1 MMKLVGYRRGTS
13 KKGSAYC
20 MMNIL
25 TDSSDVD
32 RSNGQVGQKTEEI
45 FLPSNLVD
53 MLKSSDIGLK
63 LFVTTLFPVDGRFS
77 IMSQSS
83 KGGKRYEWS
92 WYHDCGGCGYGC

>member
-32 RSNGQVGQKTEEI
+32 RSNGQVGQMTEEI

-53 MLKSSDIGLK
+53 MLKSSDIGHEVICDYSVSGGRAFLDN
-63 LFVTTLFPVDGRFS
+63 VT
-77 IMSQSS
+77 I
-83 KGGKRYEWS
+83 K
-92 WYHDCGGCGYGC
+92 

>member
-20 MMNIL
+20 LMNIL

-32 RSNGQVGQKTEEI
+32 RSNGQIGQKTEEI

-53 MLKSSDIGLK
+53 MLKPSDIGHEVICDYSVSGGRAFLDN
-63 LFVTTLFPVDGRFS
+63 VT
-77 IMSQSS
+77 I
-83 KGGKRYEWS
+83 K
-92 WYHDCGGCGYGC
+92 

>member
-13 KKGSAYC
+13 KKGSVYC

-53 MLKSSDIGLK
+53 MLKPSDIGHEVICDY
-63 LFVTTLFPVDGRFS
+63 FVSGGRAFLDNVT
-77 IMSQSS
+77 I
-83 KGGKRYEWS
+83 K
-92 WYHDCGGCGYGC
+92 